1 MNNKLIHGIML
12 FSSMLGVASVYADK
26 FSNDVYADEVV
37 NQTIKSSDKTYLQ
50 RKIDSITDN
59 NKDGFADINRNVLS
73 VKLFKEKNYTN
84 PLGSGKTTKGMK
96 IESELLSDTEVHSA
110 VFEGFIQLKQA
121 STSGVLEVNI
131 PNALSKI
138 TINNENV
145 TKKEMTLLKDE
156 KIPIRIEIQLDKP
169 TKLSTLN
176 NISVQVKK
184 KDSSVEKISDQSF
197 LPIEKR
203 DTLMQS
209 KNNPEPTDLEPE
221 EDNDDD
227 NILNGMEENGYTV
240 IDSLAVDWKD
250 EYAAQGFT
258 KFVSNPLRTSTT
270 GDPYTDFE
278 HANGY
283 YDMPLGNDHSTIN
296 PLVAAM
302 PSVEADLEHVII
314 SPNKDLSNGVD
325 SSYSESVAE
334 ESSWGIG
341 TGIEGNKHG
350 PSIEVNANYSSSTTR
365 TIENSWSEN
374 SSESFNTAS
383 AAYMNA
389 NIRYRNTGTGV
400 ISSVTPTMNFVVGKD
415 TIRTIKGNEQFS
427 ALRLDGQNSRNEENS
442 TYPKKGQNGIAI
454 TDATTQEPGP
464 IELNETQTKTVTQ
477 NKDAITLETTQTEGN
492 YLGLVN
498 GIVAEAGAWSG
509 YEGQVKNNTAA
520 INFVTKDGKPHK
532 QWISGVNYSDPNNAR
547 TPRVTLKEA
556 LKILEEQISDPLL
569 NGESFVQIVTN
580 EKTEEMMM
588 NQINATTGEFA
599 NVNTPNDV
607 ILESGMNITLLQP
620 EFGTDVDTAGD
631 WGNSIKQDYGHNSSK
646 SIQISAGNN
655 NTELKILNDGEDV
668 LKTMTNYVYS
678 FWASNIENDSE
689 SKVKAILK
697 DKNNAVMKEVE
708 ITIPKKN
715 TWEKVNLVAMITPHQ
730 KVSKIEFTSLDGK
743 PLNFAI
749 DDIAVKKWSSQNISI
764 VSINQWKKALKVIP
778 GIVSSEKTDTM
789 DIGNSETNYAY
800 YKNFEGFEIPT
811 IENLNYESLGEYP
824 LQIVGY
830 SGSSSYYIKQDDR
843 NDLKGFHAYTLEW
856 ATGLEVHDDHNSS
869 NDPGNGNITYKQKNK
884 INLPLNLD
892 GSKVMWNDS
901 LGMMPS
907 SMRAGKMYWNTMYGI
922 LYGTNHYDA
931 KLNLVLGGGFPV
943 DVILAAPFN

>member
-1 MNNKLIHGIML
+1 
-12 FSSMLGVASVYADK
+12 
-26 FSNDVYADEVV
+26 
-37 NQTIKSSDKTYLQ
+37 
-50 RKIDSITDN
+50 
-59 NKDGFADINRNVLS
+59 
-73 VKLFKEKNYTN
+73 
-84 PLGSGKTTKGMK
+84 
-96 IESELLSDTEVHSA
+96 
-110 VFEGFIQLKQA
+110 
-121 STSGVLEVNI
+121 
-131 PNALSKI
+131 
-138 TINNENV
+138 
-145 TKKEMTLLKDE
+145 
-156 KIPIRIEIQLDKP
+156 
-169 TKLSTLN
+169 
-176 NISVQVKK
+176 
-184 KDSSVEKISDQSF
+184 
-197 LPIEKR
+197 
-203 DTLMQS
+203 
-209 KNNPEPTDLEPE
+209 
-221 EDNDDD
+221 
-227 NILNGMEENGYTV
+227 
-240 IDSLAVDWKD
+240 
-250 EYAAQGFT
+250 
-258 KFVSNPLRTSTT
+258 
-270 GDPYTDFE
+270 
-278 HANGY
+278 
-283 YDMPLGNDHSTIN
+283 MPLGNDQSTIN

-334 ESSWGIG
+334 ETSWGIG
-341 TGIEGNKHG
+341 GGIEGSKHG
-350 PSIEVNANYSSSTTR
+350 PSIEINGNFSSSTTR
-365 TIENSWSEN
+365 TIENSWSTN
-374 SSESFNTAS
+374 SNESFNTAS

-427 ALRLDGQNSRNEENS
+427 ALRLDSQNSRNEEDS

-464 IELNETQTKTVTQ
+464 IELNETQTETVTQ
-477 NKDAITLETTQTEGN
+477 NKDAITLETTQTEGQ

-498 GIVAEAGAWSG
+498 GIIAEAGAWSG

-532 QWISGVNYSDPNNAR
+532 QWISGVNYSDPNNTR

-556 LKILEEQISDPLL
+556 IKLFEDQISDPLL

-580 EKTEEMMM
+580 KETEEMMM

-599 NVNTPNDV
+599 NVNNPDDV
-607 ILESGMNITLLQP
+607 ILESGMNITILQP

-646 SIQISAGNN
+646 SIQISTDNN

-668 LKTMTNYVYS
+668 LHTMTNYVYS

-689 SKVKAILK
+689 SKVKALLK
-697 DKNNAVMKEVE
+697 DKNNKVIIEVE

-715 TWEKVNLVAMITPHQ
+715 TWDKVNLIAMITPNQ

-764 VSINQWKKALKVIP
+764 VSINQWKEALRKAKSFI
-778 GIVSSEKTDTM
+778 SSEKTDYL
-789 DIGNSETNYAY
+789 DIGNSVTNFIAY
-800 YKNFEGFEIPT
+800 KDFEGLEIPN
-811 IENLNYESLGEYP
+811 IENLNYEALGEYP

-830 SGSSSYYIKQDDR
+830 SGSSSYYEQQDSRD
-843 NDLKGFHAYTLEW
+843 DLKAQHGYILKW
-856 ATGLEVHDDHNSS
+856 ATGLEAGYGHTSS
-869 NDPGNGNITYKQKNK
+869 NDPGNGNITYNPKNQ

-901 LGMMPS
+901 LKMMPS
-907 SMRAGKMYWNTMYGI
+907 SMGIATTYWSTMYTI
-922 LYGTNHYDA
+922 LYGTNHYDVT
-931 KLNLVLGGGFPV
+931 LNLVLGGGFPV
-943 DVILAAPFN
+943 DVTLVSP